1 LNQEFFFKLGSVFV
15 AAFQAAALRNIEV
28 AGVKDWFRPHPR
40 AYGAACSLYER
51 HPVTRQNAGDP
62 IADSFAV
69 VARENSAILVLA
81 DGVNWGEKAKLASRS
96 AVHGCVEYLNK
107 VLYIDSFRSPARARP
122 KNTSVIIR
130 IHFKVN
136 LWLIYYLNCF

>member
-1 LNQEFFFKLGSVFV
+1 MST
-15 AAFQAAALRNIEV
+15 AFQAAALRNVEI

-40 AYGAACSLYER
+40 AYGAATSLYER
-51 HPVTRQNAGDP
+51 HPVTKQNAGDP
-62 IADSFAV
+62 IADSFAI

-81 DGVNWGEKAKLASRS
+81 DGVNWGEKAKVASRS

-122 KNTSVIIR
+122 KNTSVR
-130 IHFKVN
+130 TR
-136 LWLIYYLNCF
+136 LILNFGFGTDQKILD